1 VQLCMG
7 WGHREL
13 SNATEETHVN
23 IPPRRVL
30 EVLLAGMQRFW
41 SSDTFAIM
49 TAGRHVDDTVVE
61 ALRLKLLS
69 PKTSL
74 PQKYRVLFSLRNI
87 AGEAARQAL
96 AEGETTSH
104 PAAASA
110 PCQST
115 TLPVNRFK

>member
-1 VQLCMG
+1 MLLAMN
-7 WGHREL
+7 E
-13 SNATEETHVN
+13 NACEHPTEAVM
-23 IPPRRVL
+23 
-30 EVLLAGMQRFW
+30 EVLPAACKLW

-96 AEGETTSH
+96 AEGKMPSCHRLLTLHH
-104 PAAASA
+104 P
-110 PCQST
+110 PI
-115 TLPVNRFK
+115 NRW